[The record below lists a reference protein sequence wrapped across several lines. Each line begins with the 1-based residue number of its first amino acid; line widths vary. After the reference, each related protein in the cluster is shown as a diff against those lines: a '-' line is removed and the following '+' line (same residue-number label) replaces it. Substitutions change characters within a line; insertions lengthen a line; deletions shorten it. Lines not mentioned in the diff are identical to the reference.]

1 MYSGRRWA
9 LIEEHLHDVL
19 GRQARDAGDA
29 PAAAQHFMAML
40 SCPQNTLYCQRCVT
54 AGSLRRGGSCVR
66 PSDMLCF

>member
-1 MYSGRRWA
+1 MLGVYSGRRWA

-40 SCPQNTLYCQRCVT
+40 SCPQNTLYCQR
-54 AGSLRRGGSCVR
+54 
-66 PSDMLCF
+66 